1 VSLTCFGAVASDL
14 PFQAM
19 QILQRHGIVVE
30 KYVVS
35 PQSVNFFVPV
45 ESREIAVKALHSLAE
60 A

>member
-1 VSLTCFGAVASDL
+1 
-14 PFQAM
+14 M

-45 ESREIAVKALHSLAE
+45 ESREVAVKALHSLTE